1 MKRKLFLTLA
11 RWVFANAIL
20 PILVP
25 VLILVGGDWFFA
37 DHINVSESLTK
48 LVYEGFYIFS
58 AMTLVFS
65 LFEDYAVFQAEVK
78 PVAGMLMMLPM
89 MGTCIIFYATE
100 KNGVDYFSSH
110 IFQFFC
116 MWGALAIYA
125 TYLKYRIVSYKLK
138 YKY

>member
-1 MKRKLFLTLA
+1 MKRKVLGVLS

-65 LFEDYAVFQAEVK
+65 LFEDYAIFQSVVK
-78 PVAGMLMMLPM
+78 PLAGMLLMIPML
-89 MGTCIIFYATE
+89 GTCIIFYATE
-100 KNGVDYFSSH
+100 KYGVSYFSSH
-110 IFQFFC
+110 IIQFLC
-116 MWGALAIYA
+116 MWVVLAIYS
-125 TYLKYRIVSYKLK
+125 TFLKYRIVNYKQK